1 MAEFEKYVPSQ
12 IIAPDEKWFGSG
24 DHLLYPNLGVVTGA
38 KFAAILKAIPLTPI
52 TSEIEIRVFG
62 KPLLDSEPD
71 RGEYYEDAG
80 SSEDFNVNLEDVDLC
95 ERI

>member
-1 MAEFEKYVPSQ
+1 MYRRKSSLPT
-12 IIAPDEKWFGSG
+12 
-24 DHLLYPNLGVVTGA
+24 N
-38 KFAAILKAIPLTPI
+38 
-52 TSEIEIRVFG
+52 EIEIRVFG

-95 ERI
+95 ERV